1 METEKIAGSG
11 SQKNHDVVLELLP
24 ILGAT
29 VDK

>member
-1 METEKIAGSG
+1 METEKTAGSR

-29 VDK
+29 LDK